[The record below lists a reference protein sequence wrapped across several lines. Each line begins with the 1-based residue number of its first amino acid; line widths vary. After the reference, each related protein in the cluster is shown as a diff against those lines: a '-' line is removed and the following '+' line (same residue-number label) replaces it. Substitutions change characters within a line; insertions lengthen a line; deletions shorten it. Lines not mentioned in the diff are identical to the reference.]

1 MIFIVKCNLQEVIME
16 IVIILLVLAAG
27 WVFWNQWKKMSADKP
42 RTGRRSGGGGDDG
55 IGEGEA

>member
-1 MIFIVKCNLQEVIME
+1 ME
-16 IVIILLVLAAG
+16 ILIILIVLAAG

-42 RTGRRSGGGGDDG
+42 RTGRRSGGGGGDDG